1 MCKTLQLHWI
11 SACKSDTHVKIKTS
25 DSQVGHVG
33 RSLLIIQNL
42 CLFKLRPF
50 KQSTFWVW
58 MLSEA
63 KRNVSLQR
71 ISRHIFCWQQ
81 QEITWPLQID
91 LIGGTLLGTNISPQ
105 NGILKMIFLFPRW
118 DMLIP
123 WRVSFGSN
131 FFQSVNSKTKHHIGS
146 FPQKGALN
154 LDDTKPIARNA
165 SKHRS
170 GGEMA
175 HMGKHGNPFVV

>member
-1 MCKTLQLHWI
+1 MYETIYETYETWEILHINWLVTFSSINSKFIRSIFLFFMCKTLQLHWI

-91 LIGGTLLGTNISPQ
+91 LIDSLGVPSWELTYPPKMAFWRWFSFSPGGIC
-105 NGILKMIFLFPRW
+105 
-118 DMLIP
+118 
-123 WRVSFGSN
+123 
-131 FFQSVNSKTKHHIGS
+131 
-146 FPQKGALN
+146 
-154 LDDTKPIARNA
+154 
-165 SKHRS
+165 
-170 GGEMA
+170 
-175 HMGKHGNPFVV
+175 